1 MKIFSEIHLLMQFL
15 ENMQKQ
21 QLLNRSWNFCEN
33 NAQSLKKYFLF
44 FEVYLIYNVVL
55 ISAV

>member
-1 MKIFSEIHLLMQFL
+1 MQFL

-44 FEVYLIYNVVL
+44 IEVYLIYNVVL